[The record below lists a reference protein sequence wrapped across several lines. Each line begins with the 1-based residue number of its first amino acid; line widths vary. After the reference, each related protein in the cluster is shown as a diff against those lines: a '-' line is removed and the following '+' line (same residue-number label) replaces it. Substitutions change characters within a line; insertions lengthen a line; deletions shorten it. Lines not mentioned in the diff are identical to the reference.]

1 MERDK
6 KGSELLAEVYR
17 NTHYAIAS
25 ISDILPETEEGA
37 LREEIKRMH
46 EGYERI
52 GGRAAQIAK
61 ERGVRLREPNPVKR
75 AMMWGGV
82 KLNAMKDGSEEH
94 IAQMLTQGTVMG
106 ITSLFRSI
114 GEAKDDAERDVL
126 ELAGDLLAMEQ
137 DYEQALKK
145 YLC

>member
-1 MERDK
+1 MV
-6 KGSELLAEVYR
+6 AV
-17 NTHYAIAS
+17 
-25 ISDILPETEEGA
+25 PEPVAVTVPPESTEATPPLDVDQVTEEGA

-61 ERGVRLREPNPVKR
+61 ERGVQLREPNPVKR

-82 KLNAMKDGSEEH
+82 KLNTMKDGSEEH

-114 GEAKDDAERDVL
+114 GEASGSAGKDVL

-145 YLC
+145 